1 MSTELE
7 EICSLHQR
15 FVQLKLPDHHTL
27 PHSHENSYFLKKQ
40 GKNKGTQCKLQIYC
54 VV

>member
-15 FVQLKLPDHHTL
+15 FVQLKLPDHHTHYHIL
-27 PHSHENSYFLKKQ
+27 MKLLFFKNKDKQ
-40 GKNKGTQCKLQIYC
+40 GHT
-54 VV
+54 V